1 MYNFKFSETLVA
13 LGFWLLLQIFILP
26 VGCSTAPGP
35 AGADAG
41 SPALPGYELGTTYV
55 YSNGS
60 WETVADISPQSV
72 TWHDHRGN
80 VYHRSPDFTYRPVS
94 WETGS
99 RQGRRQIVP
108 RSDALV
114 HKSASLWPLQK
125 GNQASFTEM
134 VTSHKTD
141 EPVKTYRVNWTCEVN
156 GKERIAVMVGEFDTW
171 KITCNRYNNFQN
183 PSKAS
188 IKETRTW
195 NYAPEVK
202 HYVLTERLFSGGKAA
217 RRLELLAILPPLNG
231 LSDLARRQMRNAFQ
245 MALENKRR
253 GESATWSTPN
263 TSGSGRI
270 TPLETFKLADGRYSR
285 RYTQKILYP
294 DGQRIY
300 YGLAV
305 RSPNGRWIIPRR

>member
-1 MYNFKFSETLVA
+1 MYNFKLSGIFFTV
-13 LGFWLLLQIFILP
+13 GFWLLLQIFILP

-35 AGADAG
+35 AGTDAG
-41 SPALPGYELGTTYV
+41 SPSLPVYELGTTYV

-80 VYHRSPDFTYRPVS
+80 VYHRAPDFTYRPVS

-99 RQGRRQIVP
+99 RQGSRQIVP
-108 RSDALV
+108 RSDSLV
-114 HKSASLWPLQK
+114 QKNSSLWPLQE
-125 GNQASFTEM
+125 GSTATFTEV
-134 VTSHKTD
+134 VTSHKTG
-141 EPVKTYRVNWTCEVN
+141 EPEKTYRVNWTCEVI
-156 GKERIAVMVGEFDTW
+156 GTERVAVMAGDFDTW
-171 KITCNRYNNFQN
+171 RITCNRYNKFQN
-183 PSKAS
+183 PSKAA
-188 IKETRTW
+188 IKETRIW

-202 HYVLTERLFSGGKAA
+202 HYVLTEKIYSGGKTA

-231 LSDLARRQMRNAFQ
+231 FSDSARRQMNNAFQ

-253 GESATWSTPN
+253 GETAAWSTPD
-263 TSGSGRI
+263 TSESGRI

-285 RYTQKILYP
+285 RYIQKIMYP
-294 DGQRIY
+294 QGLRIY

-305 RSPNGRWIIPRR
+305 RDSNGRWIIPRR